1 MDRDII
7 ILQKLGKY
15 DYRVLINGWV
25 FLDERFLL
33 YDSEEDI
40 IDTIRQRVANHMGM
54 KPEEVVFE

>member
-7 ILQKLGKY
+7 TLQKLSKY

-40 IDTIRQRVANHMGM
+40 IDTIRQRVAKHMGM
-54 KPEEVVFE
+54 KPEEVIFE

>member
-15 DYRVLINGWV
+15 DFRVLINGWI
-25 FLDERFLL
+25 FLDERFLC

-40 IDTIRQRVANHMGM
+40 IDEIKCRVAKHMGM
-54 KPEEVVFE
+54 NPEEITFN